1 MDKDLNIEAQ
11 RFKKVRE
18 SLNETQ
24 QSFAKKLDIKGSTA
38 DIERGKSK
46 ITGKVVAELLKQ
58 FNINPLW
65 LYGKSFQQILDT
77 SQNVAPKVVT
87 VDDNNNDNM
96 VLVNV
101 KAAAGYPHNI
111 VDLDW
116 YKQLPSFDLP
126 LPEFR
131 NATYR
136 GFQIEG
142 DSMLPN
148 LQPKEWVLGKA
159 VNAIN
164 DIDKNA
170 MCVVVL
176 SDSVL
181 VKKIQKAEDP
191 SKLMLISINPE
202 YAPIQIDVNTIQEIW
217 QVTSKL
223 TFNVNENSAVQ
234 DHMLKQL
241 QESIDVLKK
250 DINELKK

>member
-1 MDKDLNIEAQ
+1 MEIFQYKT
-11 RFKKVRE
+11 K
-18 SLNETQ
+18 TQ
-24 QSFAKKLDIKGSTA
+24 QSFAEKLGIKGSTT

-46 ITGKVVAELLKQ
+46 LTGSVVAELLKQ
-58 FNINPLW
+58 FKVNPLW
-65 LYGKSFQQILDT
+65 LYGKSFQQHLDT
-77 SQNVAPKVVT
+77 SQNVAPKIVT
-87 VDDNNNDNM
+87 VDSNNNDNM

-101 KAAAGYPHNI
+101 KAAAGYAHNI

-136 GFQIEG
+136 GFQVEG

-159 VNAIN
+159 INSIN

-170 MCVVVL
+170 MCVVVM

-181 VKKIQKAEDP
+181 VKKVQKIEDP

-202 YAPIQIDVNTIQEIW
+202 YPPIQIDTNSIQEVW

-223 TFNVNENSAVQ
+223 TFNVNESTSTQNSA
-234 DHMLKQL
+234 LKQL
-241 QESIDVLKK
+241 QDSIEMLKK
-250 DINELKK
+250 DINKLKA